1 MLIIRRNNLV
11 YKNLDT
17 TILQSKTVRYIL
29 EVMDDLYV
37 NNVTPKENTIKKT
50 EYIFREF
57 HKADRVRLNKI
68 GKPINNEKSNRH
80 LKKQGKYIIP

>member
-1 MLIIRRNNLV
+1 M

-29 EVMDDLYV
+29 EVMDDLYKH
-37 NNVTPKENTIKKT
+37 NVIPDEKTKMKT
-50 EYIFREF
+50 EYIFREW

-68 GKPINNEKSNRH
+68 GKPIYNEKSNRP
-80 LKKQGKYIIP
+80 LKKQGPYRVS